1 MREGNDAA
9 RLLGYLYGQLEML
22 ADVDRS
28 DEGAVDAACKVSK
41 AVNDTA
47 GNIVKIAEASMR
59 AAMLRSNVTGSV
71 DIPSFFLGEGG
82 VE

>member
-1 MREGNDAA
+1 MREGNDAV

-71 DIPSFFLGEGG
+71 DVPPFFLGEGDG
-82 VE
+82 Q